1 MPRLILIVPGLLAV
15 GPALAQVAELVRIGG
30 YASGLGSGS
39 VEVVAYDGETRRAF
53 AVNGATPS
61 FDILDLSDPAAPRRL
76 RRVTI
81 AEGSPNSIA
90 HHRGLVAVA
99 VQDADPQRPGR
110 VEFYDRDGNPL
121 RRLTVGAMP
130 DMVTFSPDGRYLV
143 SADEGEPSPDYA
155 RDPEGTVSIVDLS
168 AGLAQA
174 RVRTVGFADF
184 NAGGPR
190 HAELP
195 AGLRIF
201 GPRASVAQDLE
212 PEYVAIDA
220 AGRLAYV
227 ALQENNALAVIDLA
241 LGRVERILALG
252 TKDHGLPG
260 QGLDP
265 SDRDGANGAGAI
277 RIRQAPVRGMYQPDA
292 IAVLP
297 LADGAPAVLSVNE
310 GDARDYPGFSEEIRV
325 GAAAYRLDPQR
336 FPNAAVLKQNAELG
350 RLVVSNRAGD
360 LDGDGDFDEIHAFG
374 ARSLSLF
381 DGGTGALLWDSGD
394 QLEQLTALSVP
405 GFFNSD
411 GTHESFDTRS
421 DNKGPEPEA
430 LAVGMVSGRR
440 YAFVGLERTGGFAIY
455 DLTEP
460 RRPRL
465 LGYGP
470 STHGDRSPEVIQ
482 FVPGEESPNGRPL
495 LLAAH
500 EVSGTLGVYELRL
513 CRGGPSAAAPTA
525 LCPGDRRGR
534 AL

>member
-1 MPRLILIVPGLLAV
+1 MRRLILIVTGLIAV
-15 GPALAQVAELVRIGG
+15 DPASAQVAELTRIGG
-30 YASGLGSGS
+30 YDSGLGAGA

-53 AVNGATPS
+53 VVNGATPS
-61 FDILDLSDPAAPRRL
+61 FDIIDLSDPAAPRRV
-76 RRVTI
+76 RRVAI
-81 AEGSPNSIA
+81 AEGAPNSIA

-130 DMVTFSPDGRYLV
+130 DMAVFSPDGRYLV
-143 SADEGEPSPDYA
+143 TADEGEPSADYA

-174 RVRTVGFADF
+174 RVRTVGFAEF

-195 AGLRIF
+195 AGLRVF

-212 PEYVAIDA
+212 PEYVAIAPD
-220 AGRLAYV
+220 GRLAYV
-227 ALQENNALAVIDLA
+227 ALQENNALAVIDLELA
-241 LGRVERILALG
+241 RVERILALG
-252 TKDHGLPG
+252 TKDHALPG

-265 SDRDGANGAGAI
+265 SDRDGANGAGSI
-277 RIRQAPVRGMYQPDA
+277 RIRQALVRGMYQPDA

-310 GDARDYPGFSEEIRV
+310 GDARDYPGFSEEVRV

-336 FPNAAVLKQNAELG
+336 FPNAAALKQNADLG
-350 RLVVSNRAGD
+350 RLVVSNRTGD

-381 DGGTGALLWDSGD
+381 HGVTGTLLWDSGD
-394 QLEQLTALSVP
+394 RLERLTALSLP
-405 GFFNSD
+405 GLFNSD

-430 LAVGMVSGRR
+430 LALGEVAGRR
-440 YAFVGLERTGGFAIY
+440 YAFVGFERTGGFAIY
-455 DLTEP
+455 DLSEP
-460 RRPRL
+460 LAPRL
-465 LGYGP
+465 LGYSP
-470 STHGDRSPEVIQ
+470 STHGDRSPEVIL
-482 FVPGEESPNGRPL
+482 FVSAAESPNGRPL

-500 EVSGTLGVYELRL
+500 EVSGTLGIYELRL
-513 CRGGPSAAAPTA
+513 CRGGPSPAAATA
-525 LCPGDRRGR
+525 LCPAAARGR

>member
-1 MPRLILIVPGLLAV
+1 MFRPLLLVCGLLALD
-15 GPALAQVAELVRIGG
+15 PAVAQVAELVRIGG
-30 YASGLGSGS
+30 YASGLGTGS
-39 VEVVAYDGETRRAF
+39 VEVVAYDPESRRAF
-53 AVNGATPS
+53 TVNGATPS
-61 FDILDLSDPAAPRRL
+61 FDILDLSDPAAPRLL
-76 RRVTI
+76 RRVAI
-81 AEGSPNSIA
+81 GNGSPNSIA

-99 VQDADPQRPGR
+99 VQDADPQAAGR
-110 VEFYDRDGNPL
+110 VEFYDRDGNFI
-121 RRLTVGAMP
+121 RRLAVGAMP
-130 DMVTFSPDGRYLV
+130 DMVVFSPDGRYAV
-143 SADEGEPSPDYA
+143 TADEGEPSADYA
-155 RDPEGTVSIVDLS
+155 RDPEGTVSIVDL
-168 AGLAQA
+168 AGGIAQA
-174 RVRTVGFADF
+174 RVRTVRFAEF

-190 HAELP
+190 HGELP

-212 PEYVAIDA
+212 PEYVAISPD
-220 AGRLAYV
+220 GRLAYV
-227 ALQENNALAVIDLA
+227 ALQENNGLALIDLA
-241 LGRVERILALG
+241 AGRVERILALG
-252 TKDHGLPG
+252 TKDHALPG
-260 QGLDP
+260 QGMDP
-265 SDRDGANGAGAI
+265 SDRDGAGGAGSI
-277 RIRQAPVRGMYQPDA
+277 RIRQVLARGMYQPDA
-292 IAVLP
+292 IALVP
-297 LADGAPAVLSVNE
+297 LKDGQLAVLTANE
-310 GDARDYPGFSEEIRV
+310 GDARDYPGFSEEVRV
-325 GAAAYRLDPQR
+325 GAASYRLDPQR
-336 FPNAAVLKQNAELG
+336 FPNAAALKQNAELG

-430 LAVGMVSGRR
+430 LSVGMVSGRR

-455 DLTEP
+455 DFTEP

-465 LGYGP
+465 LGYSP

-534 AL
+534 AF